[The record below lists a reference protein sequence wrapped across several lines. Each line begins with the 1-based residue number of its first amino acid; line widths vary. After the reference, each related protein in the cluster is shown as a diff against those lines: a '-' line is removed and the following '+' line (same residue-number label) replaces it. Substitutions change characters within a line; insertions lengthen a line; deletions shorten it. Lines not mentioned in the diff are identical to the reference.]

1 MITSSTFLILYAG
14 FTHAFETDHVLAVTN
29 MSIARNK
36 LIKSVKDG
44 AFWGLGHTSTLLL
57 IGIIFLVIKLHIPDN
72 YFSYF
77 EAGVGL
83 MLIIMGVYRLAKG
96 ATNGI
101 EGHHHTGDPHAHS
114 HEPQASHS
122 HLAAYMVGLVHGL
135 AGSGVLILVVMSQ
148 SDAVSSGL
156 LYLLIFGVGSVFGMM
171 LAAGAFSFPFTR
183 RILQYGKVKLILI
196 VISSLL
202 CIGYGAW
209 IIYKNLW
216 G

>member
-1 MITSSTFLILYAG
+1 MITSSMFLILYAG

-29 MSIARNK
+29 MAIARNK
-36 LIKSVKDG
+36 LIKAVKDG

-83 MLIIMGVYRLAKG
+83 MLIAMGVYRLAKWG
-96 ATNGI
+96 ANGI
-101 EGHHHTGDPHAHS
+101 DGYHHKRDAHAHS
-114 HEPQASHS
+114 HEPQEGHTY
-122 HLAAYMVGLVHGL
+122 LPAYMVGLVHGL
-135 AGSGVLILVVMSQ
+135 AGSGVLILAVMSQ

-156 LYLLIFGVGSVFGMM
+156 LYLLIFGVGSVLGMM

-183 RILQYGKVKLILI
+183 RILQNRKVKLLLI